1 MLTRKRPQSG
11 TQRLDSPY
19 RPQHPAPLIGLLVLY
34 LTATPGLAKDGDRPP
49 RLNPVS
55 QRTTTPYPAVRLTS
69 FVFDQPRPIRAW
81 SARIDLTAE
90 GVELIATCPGDV
102 EPPSETACATTLA
115 FAKSETVQLAINAS
129 PFSPF
134 RQKSGAGMDVVG
146 LAACNGKVFSQPHQ
160 DFGALVE
167 TQSGSVEIWSP
178 PIDRAQQ
185 DTIEDAVSGFRVLV
199 RDGKSQAEQVA
210 AKALDRHRLA
220 KERLAPAEIRKDR
233 LANAELLLE
242 LVIEIGGAEGYAHNG
257 GPFGSI
263 WFRVDWFGCDQR
275 RGDDGDPVIA
285 SKGLGDPVLKLLPGI
300 AKSEALSHSCDLGR
314 LLDGNVPTGAGFSFA
329 FAKRQLAHGRPMS
342 GLPQRRCR
350 TRRQARRRTALLPW
364 SRSEPVTDDRPPWM
378 VVVTSSK

>member
-1 MLTRKRPQSG
+1 MLTRKRPQPG
-11 TQRLDSPY
+11 TRLLDSP
-19 RPQHPAPLIGLLVLY
+19 HPWRLRTPLIGLLVLY
-34 LTATPGLAKDGDRPP
+34 LTATPGLANTGDRPP
-49 RLNPVS
+49 QLKPVS

-102 EPPSETACATTLA
+102 EPPSETACATTLE
-115 FAKSETVQLAINAS
+115 FAKNETVQLAINAS

-210 AKALDRHRLA
+210 AKVAKGFAGVNPRSAVGLSADGKTLWLIAVDGRNTGRSEGMTLTELAAFGISLGCDDLLNLDGGGSTTLVMQDPASGQWRVLNEPVGRKIVGTHRLVA
-220 KERLAPAEIRKDR
+220 NNLGVRLPRAPRK
-233 LANAELLLE
+233 N
-242 LVIEIGGAEGYAHNG
+242 
-257 GPFGSI
+257 P
-263 WFRVDWFGCDQR
+263 
-275 RGDDGDPVIA
+275 
-285 SKGLGDPVLKLLPGI
+285 
-300 AKSEALSHSCDLGR
+300 
-314 LLDGNVPTGAGFSFA
+314 
-329 FAKRQLAHGRPMS
+329 
-342 GLPQRRCR
+342 
-350 TRRQARRRTALLPW
+350 
-364 SRSEPVTDDRPPWM
+364 
-378 VVVTSSK
+378 